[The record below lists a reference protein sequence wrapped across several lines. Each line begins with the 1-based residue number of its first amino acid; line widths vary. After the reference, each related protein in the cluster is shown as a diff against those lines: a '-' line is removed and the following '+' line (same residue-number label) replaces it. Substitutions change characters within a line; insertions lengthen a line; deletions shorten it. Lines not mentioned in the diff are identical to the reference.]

1 MNLKEL
7 NTVNGE
13 RKMPIGIRYY
23 SIRMKLN
30 DVIKDMDIEQTILE
44 NIRRC
49 SKIVG
54 KSFQVVFWHVNL
66 TEQNCK
72 DFVKRNEHLLFEVN
86 TKITK
91 RFENVWF
98 LIESENEKS
107 NGRYR
112 YDGDIL
118 KGIVQ
123 YLEIIN
129 HMKNRDGE

>member
-1 MNLKEL
+1 MSLKER
-7 NTVNGE
+7 NIVNGE
-13 RKMPIGIRYY
+13 YRMATGLRYY

-30 DVIKDMDIEQTILE
+30 DVIKDTDTEQTILE

-91 RFENVWF
+91 GFKNAWF
-98 LIESENEKS
+98 IINSKNEKS
-107 NGRYR
+107 QARYR
-112 YDGDIL
+112 YDGSML
-118 KGIVQ
+118 EGIVE
-123 YLEIIN
+123 YIKIIN
-129 HMKNRDGE
+129 HIKKRDGE

>member
-1 MNLKEL
+1 MNLREL

-13 RKMPIGIRYY
+13 FDMMKYY
-23 SIRMKLN
+23 SIGMKLN
-30 DVIKDMDIEQTILE
+30 DVIKDKDTEQVILE

-49 SKIVG
+49 SNIVG
-54 KSFQVVFWHVNL
+54 KEFKVVFWHVNL
-66 TEQNCK
+66 TEQECK

-91 RFENVWF
+91 IKEDVWF
-98 LIESENEKS
+98 SIDSEKGS
-107 NGRYR
+107 GRYIF
-112 YDGDIL
+112 DGDIL

-129 HMKNRDGE
+129 HMKKRDGE

>member
-1 MNLKEL
+1 M
-7 NTVNGE
+7 
-13 RKMPIGIRYY
+13 MQYY
-23 SIRMKLN
+23 SIGMKLN
-30 DVIKDMDIEQTILE
+30 DVIKDKDIEQVILE

-49 SKIVG
+49 SNIVG
-54 KSFQVVFWHVNL
+54 KFFKVVFWHVNL

-72 DFVKRNEHLLFEVN
+72 DFVKRNEQLLFEVN

-91 RFENVWF
+91 RFEKTWF
-98 LIESENEKS
+98 LIKTENDKS
-107 NGRYR
+107 TSRYS

-129 HMKNRDGE
+129 HIKKRDGS

>member
-1 MNLKEL
+1 M
-7 NTVNGE
+7 
-13 RKMPIGIRYY
+13 RYY
-23 SIRMKLN
+23 SIRMKLD
-30 DVIKDMDIEQTILE
+30 DVIKDKDTEQVVLE

-49 SKIVG
+49 STLVG
-54 KSFQVVFWHVNL
+54 REFQVVFWHDNL

-118 KGIVQ
+118 KGIVE
-123 YLEIIN
+123 YLKIIN
-129 HMKNRDGE
+129 HIKKRDKE

>member
-1 MNLKEL
+1 MSLKVQSI
-7 NTVNGE
+7 VNGVFN
-13 RKMPIGIRYY
+13 MRYY

-30 DVIKDMDIEQTILE
+30 DVIKNKDIEQTILE

-49 SKIVG
+49 SNIVG
-54 KSFQVVFWHVNL
+54 KLFQVIFWHENL
-66 TEQNCK
+66 TEEQCK
-72 DFVKRNEHLLFEVN
+72 NFVKRNEKLLFEVN

-91 RFENVWF
+91 KFENTWF
-98 LIESENEKS
+98 IIDSENEKS
-107 NGRYR
+107 PCRYR

-129 HMKNRDGE
+129 HMKKRDS

>member
-1 MNLKEL
+1 MMK
-7 NTVNGE
+7 
-13 RKMPIGIRYY
+13 YY
-23 SIRMKLN
+23 SIRMKLD
-30 DVIKDMDIEQTILE
+30 DVVKDIDEEQIILE
-44 NIRRC
+44 NVRRC
-49 SKIVG
+49 SKLVG
-54 KSFQVVFWHVNL
+54 KMFRVIFWHVNL

-91 RFENVWF
+91 RFEPAWF
-98 LIESENEKS
+98 LINSRNEKS
-107 NGRYR
+107 QARYR

-129 HMKNRDGE
+129 HMKKRDGE

>member
-1 MNLKEL
+1 MSSREL

-13 RKMPIGIRYY
+13 YDMRYY
-23 SIRMKLN
+23 SIRMKLD
-30 DVIKDMDIEQTILE
+30 DVIKDKDTEQVVLE

-54 KSFQVVFWHVNL
+54 KTFQVVFWHDNL

-91 RFENVWF
+91 RFENTWF
-98 LIESENEKS
+98 LINSENEKS
-107 NGRYR
+107 HGRYR
-112 YDGDIL
+112 YEGDIL

-129 HMKNRDGE
+129 HIKERDKE